1 MHLKS
6 LEFEREITDKTLTVF
21 IILVYRPHLVPTGH
35 CWEGR
40 QSPGAEVE
48 VAVDGAGGGPV
59 RGAEDRV
66 QVLHRRGDDVSH
78 GEGVEPDC
86 IVKLSHWNTLLA
98 TYYILY

>member
-21 IILVYRPHLVPTGH
+21 IILVYWPHLVPTGH

-48 VAVDGAGGGPV
+48 VAVDGAGRRPLGG
-59 RGAEDRV
+59 GDDRV
-66 QVLHRRGDDVSH
+66 QVRNCRGDDVSH
-78 GEGVEPDC
+78 GGGAETDC
-86 IVKLSHWNTLLA
+86 RVMLSQWNSDYLLH
-98 TYYILY
+98 IE